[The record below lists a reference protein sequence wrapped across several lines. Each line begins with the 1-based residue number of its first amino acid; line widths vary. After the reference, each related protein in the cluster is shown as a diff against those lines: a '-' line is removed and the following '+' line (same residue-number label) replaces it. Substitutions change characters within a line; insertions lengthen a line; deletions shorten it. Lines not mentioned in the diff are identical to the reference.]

1 MRSCTSVCVC
11 VCVPVC
17 VCVCVCVRACSP
29 FVALLLTHRPSIPI
43 SLSFRHMLLFYVH
56 DDLSFVLQ
64 KHSFYSGYS
73 RELNKT
79 LALLAEKCKADK
91 QGRDEAQVES
101 FKLIALVNFT
111 AKQ

>member
-1 MRSCTSVCVC
+1 
-11 VCVPVC
+11 
-17 VCVCVCVRACSP
+17 
-29 FVALLLTHRPSIPI
+29 
-43 SLSFRHMLLFYVH
+43 MLLFYVH

-64 KHSFYSGYS
+64 KHSFYSGT
-73 RELNKT
+73 RVHMRATT

>member
-1 MRSCTSVCVC
+1 MRAT
-11 VCVPVC
+11 
-17 VCVCVCVRACSP
+17 
-29 FVALLLTHRPSIPI
+29 
-43 SLSFRHMLLFYVH
+43 
-56 DDLSFVLQ
+56 
-64 KHSFYSGYS
+64 
-73 RELNKT
+73 T